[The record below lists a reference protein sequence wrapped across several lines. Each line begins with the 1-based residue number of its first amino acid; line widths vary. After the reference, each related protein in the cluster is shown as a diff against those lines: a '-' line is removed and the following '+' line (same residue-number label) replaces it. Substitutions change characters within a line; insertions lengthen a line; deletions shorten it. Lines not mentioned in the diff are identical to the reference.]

1 MLMKVMYVQMV
12 MYLTDGSSKMR
23 MSIFHQRKQQD
34 LISLA

>member
-1 MLMKVMYVQMV
+1 MQMKVMYVQMV
-12 MYLTDGSSKMR
+12 MYLTDGNSKMR

>member
-12 MYLTDGSSKMR
+12 MYFTAGSSKMS
-23 MSIFHQRKQQD
+23 MSIFYSRKQQD